1 MLIRMIASRALN
13 RRFCTFIDITA
24 NQALP
29 KNRFFSLPDGSLLE
43 LVKIGL
49 ETIEMVLF
57 DLSDCSEVRGDDR
70 EAFLVG
76 GLFLIWKKV
85 IHWQIP
91 VAMLLT
97 LTIFCYCNL
106 ADCAANLSITVMATL
121 FRRNNVRCLFYC
133 YRSGNGIYYAK
144 RKIIIR

>member
-76 GLFLIWKKV
+76 DIGIGLICLNAFESFFVDGDLKIVFGGTNGYGISRDFGNK
-85 IHWQIP
+85 
-91 VAMLLT
+91 LT
-97 LTIFCYCNL
+97 
-106 ADCAANLSITVMATL
+106 AGQEA
-121 FRRNNVRCLFYC
+121 
-133 YRSGNGIYYAK
+133 
-144 RKIIIR
+144 